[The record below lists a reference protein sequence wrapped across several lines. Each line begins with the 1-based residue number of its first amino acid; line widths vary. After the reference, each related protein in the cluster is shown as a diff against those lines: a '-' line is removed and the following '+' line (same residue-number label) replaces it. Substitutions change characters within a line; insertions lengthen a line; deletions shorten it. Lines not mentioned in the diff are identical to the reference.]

1 MEFYKDGGGMP
12 ISWVNPVRKDGALTP
27 PSIRRANAFYLY
39 HPTIPVCRQAGMLG
53 LSNGVK
59 GDPL

>member
-27 PSIRRANAFYLY
+27 PSIRRANALIY
-39 HPTIPVCRQAGMLG
+39 TIPA
-53 LSNGVK
+53 
-59 GDPL
+59 